1 MKRYDLSRIMKRA
14 WYIFRHTINATFGE
28 CLKDAWKQIK
38 DEVAMDEKIA
48 ARRKAEQEK
57 SRAYDYRL
65 HRAYYGCKFG
75 RNDWASDYQND
86 VRAAVRR
93 AADLNRLSNR

>member
-14 WYIFRHTINATFGE
+14 WYIFRHTINAAFGE

-38 DEVAMDEKIA
+38 DEVAIDEKIA

-57 SRAYDYRL
+57 GRAYDYRL

-75 RNDWASDYQND
+75 RNDWARDYQND

-93 AADLNRLSNR
+93 AADLSRLSNR